1 MGDMMTWFVL
11 AQESSSGSSGLSS
24 LLFLGGLFVLFYF
37 LAIRPQQKR
46 MRAQQALIASVEVGD
61 RIETVSGIYGTVRE
75 MEGMDIKLEIAPGTV
90 IEMSKGAIRRKV
102 VAD

>member
-1 MGDMMTWFVL
+1 MTWFVL
-11 AQESSSGSSGLSS
+11 AQESSGSSGLSS

-46 MRAQQALIASVEVGD
+46 MRAQQALIASIEVGD
-61 RIETVSGIYGTVRE
+61 RVETVAGIYGTVRE
-75 MEGMDIKLEIAPGTV
+75 IDGMDAKVEIAPGTI

-102 VAD
+102 VTD

>member
-11 AQESSSGSSGLSS
+11 AQESSGSSGLSS

-46 MRAQQALIASVEVGD
+46 MRAQQALIASIEVGD
-61 RIETVSGIYGTVRE
+61 RVETVAGIYGTVRE
-75 MEGMDIKLEIAPGTV
+75 IDGMDAKVEIAPGTI

-102 VAD
+102 VTD

>member
-1 MGDMMTWFVL
+1 MVWSVL
-11 AQESSSGSSGLSS
+11 AQESSKGGSGVSS

-61 RIETVSGIYGTVRE
+61 RIETVSGIYGTIR
-75 MEGMDIKLEIAPGTV
+75 GMDGDDIKVEIAAGTV
-90 IEMSKGAIRRKV
+90 VEMAKGAVRRKV
-102 VAD
+102 GA

>member
-1 MGDMMTWFVL
+1 MTWFVL
-11 AQESSSGSSGLSS
+11 AQESSGSSGLSS

-46 MRAQQALIASVEVGD
+46 MRAQQALVASIEVGD
-61 RIETVSGIYGTVRE
+61 RVETVAGIYGTVRE
-75 MEGMDIKLEIAPGTV
+75 IDGMDAKVEIAPGTI

-102 VAD
+102 VTD